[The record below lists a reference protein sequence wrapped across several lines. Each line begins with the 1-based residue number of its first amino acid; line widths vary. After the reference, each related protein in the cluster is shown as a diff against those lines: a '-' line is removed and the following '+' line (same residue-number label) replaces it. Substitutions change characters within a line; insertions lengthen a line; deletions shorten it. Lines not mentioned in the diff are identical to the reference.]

1 MGYLTLKR
9 VRQDKSNTNGARK
22 HFHKPRK
29 QGTQITSCLNLDSWC
44 LESAFKT
51 SLWWRSIRH
60 NILSTTCVWSASDRH
75 AVNKPHIYIFSRGF
89 FFELC
94 RIMGLNLPM
103 LGISQSSFPFSF
115 PKLISFWP
123 ESIFPV
129 LQNRLSCGSVLC
141 TPNSLVYQL
150 CHMYLTKASGY
161 RAADWDVLRPP
172 NEATNQLLL
181 CRACLSFKAFCDP
194 TSFYF
199 YFSVSNEKRI
209 LTSPTKIVKLFLLLF
224 LQSLYHT
231 TKGSFILWKV
241 CKDCYIIPMAGYT
254 ILIILNFFLRIPD
267 NICLGFYYKDNAFH
281 PCFL

>member
-1 MGYLTLKR
+1 MGDLPLKR

-94 RIMGLNLPM
+94 RIMELNLPM

-150 CHMYLTKASGY
+150 CHVYLTKASGY

-181 CRACLSFKAFCDP
+181 CRAHHIHSFAWVLRPSVTLQVFIFIFLSAMRKEYWHLQLKLSSCFSC
-194 TSFYF
+194 YF
-199 YFSVSNEKRI
+199 YRVYTIPQKVLLFCERFV
-209 LTSPTKIVKLFLLLF
+209 KIV
-224 LQSLYHT
+224 T
-231 TKGSFILWKV
+231 
-241 CKDCYIIPMAGYT
+241 
-254 ILIILNFFLRIPD
+254 
-267 NICLGFYYKDNAFH
+267 
-281 PCFL
+281 